1 MLAVTYMNP
10 ASSVNAL
17 IKSTRN
23 PVLNASPAI
32 SRTDRLAYKEQ
43 VINSWVDS
51 LTIRKEKLDSVGIII
66 RPGFRTPQIKA
77 LFDLQGHWMA
87 SREAGTVVM
96 PTGTGKTEVMLSLLL
111 LQQIRRLLVIV
122 PSDSL
127 RKQIGKKFATLGV
140 LKICEV
146 VPQKAM
152 HPVVCRLEH
161 GLKEKDDVDAMWDQC
176 HVIVATMSALNA
188 CPEAVRHHL
197 AEQCEYVFI
206 DEAHHCPANTWQY
219 FRNRCRNSLLLQF
232 TATPFREDG
241 KRLEGK
247 FLSVFPMKQAQEEG
261 YFKPIDVHGVYEYE
275 QEAIDKAI
283 ADQAVAKLKDDLL
296 LQFDHVLM
304 ARVDTIDRANEVI
317 RYYEHYPEFN
327 PQLVHSKLSKKEQ
340 KAVLDNLLRRQC
352 RIIVCVNMLGEGFD
366 LPNLKI
372 AAFHDYHKSWT
383 ILLQFIGRFTRTQ
396 ASLGN
401 ASVFINQAS
410 PQVQK
415 SMKELF
421 QPKSDWNGV
430 LRRHSQRRIEKEE
443 KARLCFEGFEESN
456 YPFSFDD
463 VLPKASVTVYQLLPE
478 LTWDPANYAKGFV
491 KGQHQIEPCLNA
503 ELNLLT
509 LCVEDKH
516 KPDWTPSKSLQNTI
530 HDLYVVWFDPEYR
543 LLFIHS
549 SHKSSLH
556 EKLARALGGPDVQKV
571 QGDVVFRCFDDLYQ
585 LRLVN
590 VGLSDAFAGQIRY
603 TMHAGSDIK
612 DALTGA
618 MTANKKK
625 ANLFGTGYRDGEFFT
640 VGGSY
645 KGRIWSRL
653 VLDLS
658 EFVDWCMWVKSK
670 ITDETINTQ
679 TILDNVWQPLRLETF
694 PDKVPLCIEWPDEFY
709 RDVANDL
716 WFVVDDK
723 LYDWTIVGLALQ
735 AVGNEA
741 ILFTLSVEEE
751 FISQLEFTIREG
763 KARYITKTGPVVSVK
778 QGRTILTAETYFS
791 DNPLVVRFADTSFLN
806 NELYYCPP
814 MTPDILFNKSAIQRW
829 DWAGVDRKKE
839 SQGKTKRADSI
850 QRRVIETL
858 LLDPSYR
865 VIFDDDNSG
874 EAADVIAIRE
884 LANVVSVDL
893 YHLKFGKH
901 KDKSGGL
908 IDDLYAV
915 CGQAQRS
922 GSWKKPKANLLE
934 HMRRRER
941 KRTKAG
947 NVSRFEKGG
956 LTDIQRIEQLL
967 ADHRLEVRVFAVQP
981 GLSVAKVTDEQLK
994 LLGATQTYLM
1004 EAYRIPFVLIADH

>member
-1 MLAVTYMNP
+1 MNSRLSAGTQVT
-10 ASSVNAL
+10 AR
-17 IKSTRN
+17 KN
-23 PVLNASPAI
+23 PVFNATPTTSQAD
-32 SRTDRLAYKEQ
+32 RTVHKEQ
-43 VINSWVDS
+43 VISSWVDA
-51 LTIRKEKLDSVGIII
+51 LTIRKEKLDHKGNIS

-77 LFDLQGHWMA
+77 LFDLQGHWLA

-96 PTGTGKTEVMLSLLL
+96 PTGTGKTEVMLSLMI

-127 RKQIGKKFATLGV
+127 RKQIGSKFAKLGV
-140 LKICEV
+140 LKACELI
-146 VPQKAM
+146 PEETL
-152 HPVVCRLEH
+152 HPVVCQFEH
-161 GLKEKDDVDAMWDQC
+161 GLKDQTDVDSLWNEC
-176 HVIVATMSALNA
+176 HVVVATMSALNA
-188 CPEAVRHHL
+188 CPEVVRHYL

-261 YFKPIDVHGVYEYE
+261 YFKPIDLHGVYEYD

-283 ADQAVAKLKDDLL
+283 AEQAVAKLTTDLT
-296 LQFDHVLM
+296 QYDHVLM
-304 ARVDTIDRANEVI
+304 ARVDTIDRAKEVVA
-317 RYYEHYPEFN
+317 YYEIYPEYN
-327 PQLVHSKLSKKEQ
+327 PQIVHSKLSKKEQ
-340 KAVLDNLLRRQC
+340 KDVLNKLLSRQC

-372 AAFHDYHKSWT
+372 AALHDYHKSWT
-383 ILLQFIGRFTRTQ
+383 VLLQFIGRFTRTQ
-396 ASLGN
+396 PNIGN
-401 ASVFINQAS
+401 ASVFINLAS
-410 PQVQK
+410 PRVQK

-430 LRRHSQRRIEKEE
+430 LRRHSQRRVEKEE

-463 VLPKASVTVYQLLPE
+463 VLPKASVTIYQLLPG

-491 KGQHQIEPCLNA
+491 KGQHQVEPCLNS
-503 ELNLLT
+503 ELNILT

-516 KPDWTPSKSLQNTI
+516 KPDWTPSKALQNII
-530 HDLYVVWFDPEYR
+530 HDLYVVWYDPEFR

-571 QGDVVFRCFDDLYQ
+571 QGDMVFRCFDGIYQ
-585 LRLVN
+585 LRLIN
-590 VGLSDAFAGQIRY
+590 VGLSDAFSGQIRY

-658 EFVDWCMWVKSK
+658 EFLDWCTWVKSK
-670 ITDETINTQ
+670 ITDNSINTQ
-679 TILDNVWQPLRLETF
+679 TILANVWQPERLEKF
-694 PDKVPLCIEWPDEFY
+694 PDKIPICIEWPDEFY
-709 RDVANDL
+709 RDVADDL
-716 WFVVDDK
+716 RFMVDDK
-723 LYDWTIVGLALQ
+723 LYDWTAVGLNLQ
-735 AVGNEA
+735 AVTDDT
-741 ILFTLSVEEE
+741 ILFTLSVEDV
-751 FISQLEFTIREG
+751 FTSQLEFTIQSG
-763 KARYITKTGPVVSVK
+763 KAKYVTKIGPIVEVK
-778 QGRTILTAETYFS
+778 QGRTILPAEVYFL

-814 MTPDILFNKSAIQRW
+814 TVADMQFEKSAIEVW
-829 DWAGVDRKKE
+829 NWIGVDRTKE
-839 SQGKTKRADSI
+839 SQGKTRRPDSI
-850 QRRVIETL
+850 QRRVIEIL
-858 LLDPSYR
+858 QADSSYR
-865 VIFDDDNSG
+865 IIFDDDNSG

-884 LANVVSVDL
+884 LSGIISVEL

-901 KDKSGGL
+901 KDKGGRRVE
-908 IDDLYAV
+908 DLYAV

-941 KRTKAG
+941 KRTDVG
-947 NVSRFEKGG
+947 NNSRFEKGG
-956 LTDIQRIEQLL
+956 LLDLQRIEQLL
-967 ADHRLEVRVFAVQP
+967 EDHRLELRVFAVQP
-981 GLSVAKVTDEQLK
+981 GLSVSKVTEEQLK

-1004 EAYRIPFVLIADH
+1004 EAYRIPFTLIADH